1 MSATPVSSKPL
12 PPGSTLGILG
22 GGQLGRMLSQAASRL
37 GFNVVILDPEENSPA
52 GRVSQGQ
59 IVAAYDDPTALRVL
73 GQTCQAVTFEFE
85 NVPAASVAQ
94 LAEGG
99 ALVAPGPRALA
110 VAQDRLAEKT
120 LFRELGIPVPE
131 FAAVSDRAGL
141 DAALAAV
148 GTPCI
153 LKTRRLGYDGKGQ
166 FRIRSLADADAAWQ
180 ALGAQAGKVGLIV
193 EAFVPFE
200 RELSVVAVRGRD
212 GEFRTWPLTW
222 NWHVDGVL
230 SASLAPARVE
240 PALADTAIAHARR
253 LAERLDY
260 VGVFAL
266 ELFCR
271 DGVLLANEL
280 APRVHNSGHW
290 TLEGAETSQF
300 QNHLRAVLGL
310 PLGSTAM
317 LGHACMLNWIGEM
330 PEAGPVLAEPGGH
343 WHDYGKEP
351 RAGRKVGHAT
361 VRADNALE
369 LAAALERIG
378 QALGRQD
385 QVAPPITVLHAL

>member
-1 MSATPVSSKPL
+1 MTTV
-12 PPGSTLGILG
+12 GILG
-22 GGQLGRMLSQAASRL
+22 GGQLARMMALSGAPL
-37 GFNVVILDPEENSPA
+37 GLRFLVMDTVADACA
-52 GRVSQGQ
+52 GQFAPLLVGDYRDESALAEFAGKVD
-59 IVAAYDDPTALRVL
+59 VA
-73 GQTCQAVTFEFE
+73 TFDFE
-85 NVPAASVAQ
+85 NVPAES
-94 LAEGG
+94 AEWLS
-99 ALVAPGPRALA
+99 ARVPVFPNPRALA

-120 LFRELGIPVPE
+120 LFRELDIPVPE
-131 FAAVSDRAGL
+131 FAAVASRQDLDRA
-141 DAALAAV
+141 LAEV
-148 GTPCI
+148 GVPCI

-166 FRIRSLADADAAWQ
+166 FRIRALADADAAWE
-180 ALGAQAGKVGLIV
+180 ALGAQAATVGLIV

-212 GEFRTWPLTW
+212 GGFRTWPLTE

-230 SASLAPARVE
+230 SASLAPAQVD
-240 PALADTAIAHARR
+240 PALARTAIDYARR

-271 DGVLLANEL
+271 DGALLANEL

-310 PLGSTAM
+310 PLGATHAR
-317 LGHACMLNWIGEM
+317 GHACMLNWIGEM
-330 PEAGPVLAEPGGH
+330 PGAAAVLGEAGGH

-361 VRADNALE
+361 LRADRAPV
-369 LAAALERIG
+369 LADALERVG
-378 QALGRQD
+378 QALGRQA
-385 QVAPPITVLHAL
+385 QVAPPVAALRAVFSGRASS

>member
-1 MSATPVSSKPL
+1 MTR
-12 PPGSTLGILG
+12 STVGILG
-22 GGQLGRMLSQAASRL
+22 GGQLARMLALSGAPLGLRLLVMDTVADACAGQFAPLLVGDYRDQAAL
-37 GFNVVILDPEENSPA
+37 AQFAEKVD
-52 GRVSQGQ
+52 
-59 IVAAYDDPTALRVL
+59 VA
-73 GQTCQAVTFEFE
+73 TFDFE
-85 NVPAASVAQ
+85 NVPAESAEW
-94 LAEGG
+94 LA
-99 ALVAPGPRALA
+99 ARVPVFPSPRALA

-166 FRIRSLADADAAWQ
+166 FRIRSLADADAAWE

-317 LGHACMLNWIGEM
+317 LGHACMLNWIGAM